1 MFNTGIKQVAMFAVE
16 GEPVAKER
24 PRLGK
29 HGNTYTPSKT
39 TNAETKIG
47 WAFKQKAR
55 GWQADN
61 TTAIALHITFI
72 WSGVDKDIDNM
83 VKTVMDGLNGV
94 AYKDDKQVIR
104 LQVSKIEGTQPETVV
119 TVFAIPPDLSDV

>member
-1 MFNTGIKQVAMFAVE
+1 MFETGVKTLAMFSVE

-29 HGNTYTPSKT
+29 HGNTYTPDKT
-39 TNAETKIG
+39 TTHEQKIG
-47 WAFKQKAR
+47 WAFRQKAR
-55 GWQADN
+55 GHKPSA
-61 TTAIALHITFI
+61 TSAIALHMTFI
-72 WSGVDKDIDNM
+72 WTKVDKDIDNM

-104 LQVSKIEGTQPETVV
+104 LQAAKIEGTQPETVV
-119 TVFAIPPDLSDV
+119 TVFELPSASDV